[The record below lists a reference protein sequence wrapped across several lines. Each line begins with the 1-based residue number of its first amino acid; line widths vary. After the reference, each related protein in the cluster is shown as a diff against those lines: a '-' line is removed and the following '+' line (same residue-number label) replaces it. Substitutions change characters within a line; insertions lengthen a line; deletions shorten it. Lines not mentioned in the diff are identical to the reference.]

1 MKLLIASTLFF
12 LMQRLYAQ
20 KAEQEI
26 TNTAKVTVVWLGAVT
41 EEEYNN

>member
-1 MKLLIASTLFF
+1 MKLLITTTFFF
-12 LMQRLYAQ
+12 LMHGLYAQ

-26 TNTAKVTVVWLGAVT
+26 TNTEKVTVVWLGAVT